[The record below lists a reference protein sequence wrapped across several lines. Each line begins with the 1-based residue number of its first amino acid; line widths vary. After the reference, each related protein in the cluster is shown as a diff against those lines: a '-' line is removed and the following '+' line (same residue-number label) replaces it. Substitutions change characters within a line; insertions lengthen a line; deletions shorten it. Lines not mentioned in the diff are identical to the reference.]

1 MTLRHLLPL
10 ALTFAL
16 LPSLRAQELLPL
28 EECVRIALAED
39 LGRQIADR
47 QLAIAANNNHGSLAG
62 RFPQLALNANSQGS
76 LANQD
81 NPVSIFNGLIRS
93 GNAVV
98 SLDASWVIFEGFRAR
113 FAQDRLGR
121 LEEQSRIRLRDAG
134 LQSVRRVTLAYLLA
148 EWQQAQVKLA
158 EEILRL
164 SSDLYAYQELRRDM
178 GPGQRQLLLQTR
190 DAVLADSASLTLARL
205 NLRTA
210 LINLKLAMG
219 QPSRESFG
227 VGGAL
232 QENAEGP
239 NGELLRQRMLENN
252 PALLLARMERELSR
266 LQTQLRQAARY
277 PRVALTTGAVMSG
290 NVTALDGNN
299 PFTGEPFGTR
309 QGSNRNAYAGI
320 SLSMPLVD
328 FGLRR
333 RNVQEARLQETV
345 AALAESN
352 LNNELGARMAALAE
366 TARTQTELY
375 ALSRAQEDNARE
387 NLALAKER
395 YGFGQLSVFDLR
407 TVQNGYA
414 LAAQRRLSA
423 LYNLKVTEVEMLAL
437 SGELF
442 R

>member
-10 ALTFAL
+10 ALTITF
-16 LPSLRAQELLPL
+16 LPTLRAQELLPL
-28 EECVRIALAED
+28 EACVRIALTED

-62 RFPQLALNANSQGS
+62 RLPQLALNANSQGS

-93 GNAVV
+93 GNAQV
-98 SLDASWVIFEGFRAR
+98 SLDASWVVFEGFRAR
-113 FAQDRLGR
+113 FSQDRLGR
-121 LEEQSRIRLRDAG
+121 LEEQARIRLRDAG
-134 LQSVRRVTLAYLLA
+134 LQAVRRVTLAYLLA
-148 EWQQAQVKLA
+148 EWQQAQVSLA

-210 LINLKLAMG
+210 IINLKLAMG
-219 QPSRESFG
+219 QPSRESFQ

-232 QENAEGP
+232 QESSETP
-239 NGELLRQRMLENN
+239 SGELLRQRMLENN
-252 PALLLARMERELSR
+252 PALLLARMERELGR

-277 PRVALTTGAVMSG
+277 PRIALTTGAVMSG

-309 QGSNRNAYAGI
+309 SGSNRNAYAGI
-320 SLSMPLVD
+320 SFNMPLVD

-333 RNVQEARLQETV
+333 RNVQEARLQET
-345 AALAESN
+345 AALLAEAN
-352 LNNELGARMAALAE
+352 LNNELAARMSILTE
-366 TARTQTELY
+366 TARTQGDLY
-375 ALSRAQEDNARE
+375 ALSRAQEENARE
-387 NLALAKER
+387 NLALARER

-407 TVQNGYA
+407 TVQNAYA